1 MRSIKKQILKML
13 KEEYQFETEKE
24 FNNYMK
30 NDYEPVDNTP
40 MIDEI
45 MGIFESN
52 VFYEYVYSGDFSH
65 GLIYYYSP
73 KLERDILISY
83 DTSFSDMN
91 LNEIIKT
98 MKYYIKEG
106 EKIEKRIT

>member
-1 MRSIKKQILKML
+1 MKSIKKQILKVL

-30 NDYEPVDNTP
+30 NDYEPVDDRR
-40 MIDEI
+40 MVSKI
-45 MGIFESN
+45 MNFFESEI
-52 VFYEYVYSGDFSH
+52 FYEYVYNGDFSH
-65 GLIYYYSP
+65 GLIFYYSP
-73 KLERDILISY
+73 KLEKEILMSY

-98 MKYYIKEG
+98 IKYYIKEG